1 MWWINYVNNDSND
14 SANTRGNSN
23 ANAATSIACIGLKQ
37 NKVCKNKYVKKDNV
51 QQTKECYTNEL

>member
-1 MWWINYVNNDSND
+1 MWWINYVNN
-14 SANTRGNSN
+14 ARGNSN